1 MQANVDLFA
10 SQPASSPASST
21 IDFFS
26 APDPVTTK
34 VDEPFASQHEV
45 KPLESAQTATK
56 LVDPFAAVPMNNYDS
71 SDFFGSFT
79 SQTDSS
85 PKEPLPKSPCDV
97 SPSSINEKTQT
108 PPKAG
113 GFQVKSGIW
122 ADSLSRGLIDLNIS
136 ARKSSS
142 PSYLFSADLHI
153 VLIVMHMIMKGYFEY
168 LVHSELHL
176 WF

>member
-1 MQANVDLFA
+1 MSVSLQANVDLFA
-10 SQPASSPASST
+10 SQPASST

-45 KPLESAQTATK
+45 KPLQSDQTATK
-56 LVDPFAAVPMNNYDS
+56 AVDPFAAVPMNNYDS
-71 SDFFGSFT
+71 SDFFSSFT

-85 PKEPLPKSPCDV
+85 PKESFPKSPCDV

-142 PSYLFSADLHI
+142 PSYIELPYRIIFHLFC
-153 VLIVMHMIMKGYFEY
+153 
-168 LVHSELHL
+168 
-176 WF
+176 